1 MDSYLARIAVT
12 EKGLMTLNFT
22 VEKEPG
28 HSSFPPK
35 ETSIGI
41 LATAVSR

>member
-1 MDSYLARIAVT
+1 MYSYLARIAVT

-41 LATAVSR
+41 LATAMSR